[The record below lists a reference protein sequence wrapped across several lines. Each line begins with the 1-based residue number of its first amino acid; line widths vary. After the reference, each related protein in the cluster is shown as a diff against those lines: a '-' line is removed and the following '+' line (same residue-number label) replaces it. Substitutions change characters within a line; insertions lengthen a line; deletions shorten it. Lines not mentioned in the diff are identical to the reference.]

1 MDENCGNVVMP
12 KAKLSF
18 FGSLCTLQNVI
29 CCRSIQGSCGDFLG
43 TMWPGGLPISMW
55 GHSEIDH
62 FLLQKSLQILV
73 TSILF
78 VRYKQ
83 FQKVV
88 SRKKW
93 NYAFPWCKTRK
104 HYNTSKAD
112 LQNTQFGSINNLLSF
127 TVFILFSFFA
137 LLKNFI
143 FYVFIFWGEIR
154 FLNDFLIFCRRY
166 AKEVQMSK
174 LQKC

>member
-73 TSILF
+73 TSTLF

-88 SRKKW
+88 SRKNGITHFHDARQGNTIIHLKQT
-93 NYAFPWCKTRK
+93 FKT
-104 HYNTSKAD
+104 HNSVALIISYLLPFLFYSV
-112 LQNTQFGSINNLLSF
+112 FLLSWK
-127 TVFILFSFFA
+127 ISFFWWCGIFRSGTTFCYPTDDMHMHM
-137 LLKNFI
+137 FI
-143 FYVFIFWGEIR
+143 STYR
-154 FLNDFLIFCRRY
+154 P
-166 AKEVQMSK
+166 
-174 LQKC
+174 